1 MANQAMR
8 DQEERKIEINR
19 KMLLS
24 KLHQNREKHKADY
37 LEALQGYKALALE
50 KLEEAHNKAKREL
63 QKNVARV
70 RQDLEEFD
78 PNNPKTHDH
87 LTLVNAIYV
96 ELRVPRDFTAKYD
109 AAIDMVEWD
118 VRDTL
123 ELTHAEFQC
132 FVRDV
137 WEWTEVFHTTNQ
149 LYKAMK

>member
-1 MANQAMR
+1 MANQGLA
-8 DQEERKIEINR
+8 DQRERKIEINR
-19 KMLLS
+19 KLLLA
-24 KLHQNREKHKADY
+24 KLQQNREKHKADY

-50 KLEEAHNKAKREL
+50 KLEEAHNRAKKEL

-70 RQDLEEFD
+70 KLDLDEFD

-87 LTLVNAIYV
+87 LTLVNAIHI

-118 VRDTL
+118 VRETL